1 MSKNTCCHVLFYL
14 CVTQRPN
21 FLGNLFFFFFNFVEC
36 HFTNAQYP
44 YVTVLHNI
52 YRSHLF
58 LSPHQRLHIIS
69 HRILL
74 LVNISNARRAF
85 SVLKDAVLDSRVG
98 GGQGELVLE
107 AFLNCIF
114 GAELRR
120 SYRGRTAG
128 PVCGGSSDVKVLHC
142 MRQFPNCQPFTGL
155 LMCICMCINSASKS
169 RMKRVQREWV
179 KSVYMSPFNKFHMA
193 VYVLA
198 VLVVLSK
205 TQH

>member
-155 LMCICMCINSASKS
+155 LMCICMCIKSASKS
-169 RMKRVQREWV
+169 RMKRVQRE
-179 KSVYMSPFNKFHMA
+179 
-193 VYVLA
+193 
-198 VLVVLSK
+198 
-205 TQH
+205 